1 MAFGKVTNGHVGSRA
16 YGSWSSSSYIPI
28 AKRVWRD
35 VFRLDSPFR
44 GDSPVAAHQDDY
56 ESVDATSVVLVFMV
70 HVVPTIAAVKYY
82 NSLGLCLLI
91 CVDFSESL
99 LLQ

>member
-1 MAFGKVTNGHVGSRA
+1 M
-16 YGSWSSSSYIPI
+16 
-28 AKRVWRD
+28 
-35 VFRLDSPFR
+35 
-44 GDSPVAAHQDDY
+44 AAHQDDY